1 MRKKRFIIPGLI
13 LFVIVLAFKHILF
26 IGYVPSES
34 MEPTLKAGSYIIG
47 SRIYGELKTGDIIIF
62 EHDGKMLVKRI
73 AATEGER
80 ITENGFT
87 YIVPNGSYFVMGDNR
102 NNSFD
107 SRYWSEPYVHENEIV
122 AKTFYQAKR
131 QPDCPKH
138 RKNAFLTVAH
148 QRFVSKYKRQRGRT
162 KRLTVFYILSSL
174 VLELPCNFWQ
184 QIILRS

>member
-13 LFVIVLAFKHILF
+13 LLVIVLAFKYVLF

-87 YIVPNGSYFVMGDNR
+87 YIVSEDSCFVMGDNR
-102 NNSFD
+102 SNSLD
-107 SRYWSEPYVHENEIV
+107 SRYW
-122 AKTFYQAKR
+122 AKPFVRLDKVKAK
-131 QPDCPKH
+131 
-138 RKNAFLTVAH
+138 L
-148 QRFVSKYKRQRGRT
+148 
-162 KRLTVFYILSSL
+162 YILK
-174 VLELPCNFWQ
+174 
-184 QIILRS
+184 

>member
-13 LFVIVLAFKHILF
+13 LFVIVLAFKCFLF

-34 MEPTLKAGSYIIG
+34 MEPTLKSGSYIIG

-80 ITENGFT
+80 ITENVFT
-87 YIVPNGSYFVMGDNR
+87 YIVPKGSYFVMGDNR

-107 SRYWSEPYVHENEIV
+107 SRYWAEPFVCKDKVN
-122 AKTFYQAKR
+122 AK
-131 QPDCPKH
+131 
-138 RKNAFLTVAH
+138 
-148 QRFVSKYKRQRGRT
+148 
-162 KRLTVFYILSSL
+162 
-174 VLELPCNFWQ
+174 VLY
-184 QIILRS
+184 

>member
-13 LFVIVLAFKHILF
+13 LFVIVLAFKYVLF

-47 SRIYGELKTGDIIIF
+47 SRIYGELKNGDIIIF

-73 AATEGER
+73 EATEGER

-87 YIVPNGSYFVMGDNR
+87 YIVPKGSYFVMGDNR

-107 SRYWSEPYVHENEIV
+107 SRYWAEPYVRLDKV
-122 AKTFYQAKR
+122 KAK
-131 QPDCPKH
+131 
-138 RKNAFLTVAH
+138 L
-148 QRFVSKYKRQRGRT
+148 
-162 KRLTVFYILSSL
+162 YILK
-174 VLELPCNFWQ
+174 
-184 QIILRS
+184 

>member
-1 MRKKRFIIPGLI
+1 MRKKRYIIPGVI
-13 LFVIVLAFKHILF
+13 LFVIVLAFKHVLF

-73 AATEGER
+73 AATEGEW

-102 NNSFD
+102 NHSFD
-107 SRYWSEPYVHENEIV
+107 SRYWTEPYVRENEIE
-122 AKTFYQAKR
+122 AKMLY
-131 QPDCPKH
+131 
-138 RKNAFLTVAH
+138 
-148 QRFVSKYKRQRGRT
+148 
-162 KRLTVFYILSSL
+162 
-174 VLELPCNFWQ
+174 
-184 QIILRS
+184 

>member
-13 LFVIVLAFKHILF
+13 LLVIVLVFKYFLF

-73 AATEGER
+73 AATEGEW

-102 NNSFD
+102 NHSFD
-107 SRYWSEPYVHENEIV
+107 SRYWTEPYVRENEIE
-122 AKTFYQAKR
+122 AKMLY
-131 QPDCPKH
+131 
-138 RKNAFLTVAH
+138 
-148 QRFVSKYKRQRGRT
+148 
-162 KRLTVFYILSSL
+162 
-174 VLELPCNFWQ
+174 
-184 QIILRS
+184 

>member
-13 LFVIVLAFKHILF
+13 LLVIILAFKYVFF

-87 YIVPNGSYFVMGDNR
+87 YIVPKGSYFVMGDNR

-107 SRYWSEPYVHENEIV
+107 SRYWGEPFISKCDVK
-122 AKTFYQAKR
+122 AKVIF
-131 QPDCPKH
+131 
-138 RKNAFLTVAH
+138 
-148 QRFVSKYKRQRGRT
+148 
-162 KRLTVFYILSSL
+162 
-174 VLELPCNFWQ
+174 
-184 QIILRS
+184 

>member
-13 LFVIVLAFKHILF
+13 LFVIVLAFKCFLF

-34 MEPTLKAGSYIIG
+34 MEPTLKSGSYIIG

-73 AATEGER
+73 AATEGEW

-102 NNSFD
+102 NHSFD
-107 SRYWSEPYVHENEIV
+107 SRYWTEPYVRENEIE
-122 AKTFYQAKR
+122 
-131 QPDCPKH
+131 PKM
-138 RKNAFLTVAH
+138 L
-148 QRFVSKYKRQRGRT
+148 Y
-162 KRLTVFYILSSL
+162 
-174 VLELPCNFWQ
+174 
-184 QIILRS
+184 

>member
-13 LFVIVLAFKHILF
+13 LLVIVLAFKYFLF

-87 YIVPNGSYFVMGDNR
+87 YIVPKNSYFVMGDNR
-102 NNSFD
+102 NNSLDARFWD
-107 SRYWSEPYVHENEIV
+107 NKFVAKNKIV
-122 AKTFYQAKR
+122 AK
-131 QPDCPKH
+131 
-138 RKNAFLTVAH
+138 
-148 QRFVSKYKRQRGRT
+148 
-162 KRLTVFYILSSL
+162 
-174 VLELPCNFWQ
+174 VLFCYYPFNR
-184 QIILRS
+184 IGKVN

>member
-13 LFVIVLAFKHILF
+13 LFVIVPVFKYILF

-47 SRIYGELKTGDIIIF
+47 SRIYGELKNGDIIIF

-87 YIVPNGSYFVMGDNR
+87 YIVPKGSYFVMGDNR

-107 SRYWSEPYVHENEIV
+107 SRYWAEPFISKCDVK
-122 AKTFYQAKR
+122 AKVIF
-131 QPDCPKH
+131 
-138 RKNAFLTVAH
+138 
-148 QRFVSKYKRQRGRT
+148 
-162 KRLTVFYILSSL
+162 
-174 VLELPCNFWQ
+174 
-184 QIILRS
+184 

>member
-13 LFVIVLAFKHILF
+13 LFVIVLAFKHVLF

-62 EHDGKMLVKRI
+62 EHDGNMLVKRI

-87 YIVPNGSYFVMGDNR
+87 YIVPKGSYFVMGDNR

-107 SRYWSEPYVHENEIV
+107 SRYWAEPYVRLDKV
-122 AKTFYQAKR
+122 KAK
-131 QPDCPKH
+131 
-138 RKNAFLTVAH
+138 L
-148 QRFVSKYKRQRGRT
+148 
-162 KRLTVFYILSSL
+162 YILK
-174 VLELPCNFWQ
+174 
-184 QIILRS
+184 

>member
-13 LFVIVLAFKHILF
+13 LFVIVLAFKYILF

-62 EHDGKMLVKRI
+62 EHDEKMFVKRI

-87 YIVPNGSYFVMGDNR
+87 YIVPKGSYFVMGDNR

-107 SRYWSEPYVHENEIV
+107 SRYWAEPFVCKDKVN
-122 AKTFYQAKR
+122 AK
-131 QPDCPKH
+131 
-138 RKNAFLTVAH
+138 
-148 QRFVSKYKRQRGRT
+148 
-162 KRLTVFYILSSL
+162 
-174 VLELPCNFWQ
+174 VLY
-184 QIILRS
+184 

>member
-13 LFVIVLAFKHILF
+13 LLVIVLAFKYFLF

-34 MEPTLKAGSYIIG
+34 MEPTLKVGSYIIG

-73 AATEGER
+73 AATEGEQ

-87 YIVPNGSYFVMGDNR
+87 YIVPKGSYFVMGDNR

-107 SRYWSEPYVHENEIV
+107 SRYLVEPFISKCDVK
-122 AKTFYQAKR
+122 AKVIF
-131 QPDCPKH
+131 
-138 RKNAFLTVAH
+138 
-148 QRFVSKYKRQRGRT
+148 
-162 KRLTVFYILSSL
+162 
-174 VLELPCNFWQ
+174 
-184 QIILRS
+184 

>member
-13 LFVIVLAFKHILF
+13 LLVIVLAFKYFLF

-62 EHDGKMLVKRI
+62 EHDGKMFVKPI

-87 YIVPNGSYFVMGDNR
+87 YIVPKDSYFVMGDNR

-107 SRYWSEPYVHENEIV
+107 SRYWGEPFISKCDVK
-122 AKTFYQAKR
+122 AKVIF
-131 QPDCPKH
+131 
-138 RKNAFLTVAH
+138 
-148 QRFVSKYKRQRGRT
+148 
-162 KRLTVFYILSSL
+162 
-174 VLELPCNFWQ
+174 
-184 QIILRS
+184 

>member
-13 LFVIVLAFKHILF
+13 LFVIVLAFKCFLF

-34 MEPTLKAGSYIIG
+34 MEPTLKSGSYIIG

-80 ITENGFT
+80 ITENGFS
-87 YIVPNGSYFVMGDNR
+87 YIVPKGSYFVMGDNR

-107 SRYWSEPYVHENEIV
+107 SRYWAEPFVCKDKVN
-122 AKTFYQAKR
+122 AK
-131 QPDCPKH
+131 
-138 RKNAFLTVAH
+138 
-148 QRFVSKYKRQRGRT
+148 
-162 KRLTVFYILSSL
+162 
-174 VLELPCNFWQ
+174 VLY
-184 QIILRS
+184 

>member
-1 MRKKRFIIPGLI
+1 MRKKRYIIPGVI
-13 LFVIVLAFKHILF
+13 LFVIVLAFKHVLF

-73 AATEGER
+73 AATAGER

-87 YIVPNGSYFVMGDNR
+87 YIVPKGNYFVMGDNR

-107 SRYWSEPYVHENEIV
+107 SRYWAEPFVCKDKVN
-122 AKTFYQAKR
+122 AK
-131 QPDCPKH
+131 
-138 RKNAFLTVAH
+138 
-148 QRFVSKYKRQRGRT
+148 
-162 KRLTVFYILSSL
+162 
-174 VLELPCNFWQ
+174 VLY
-184 QIILRS
+184 

>member
-13 LFVIVLAFKHILF
+13 LFVIVLAFKSFLF

-34 MEPTLKAGSYIIG
+34 MEPTLKSGSYIIG

-87 YIVPNGSYFVMGDNR
+87 YIVPNGRYFVMGDNR

-107 SRYWSEPYVHENEIV
+107 SRYWAEPYVRLDKV
-122 AKTFYQAKR
+122 KAK
-131 QPDCPKH
+131 
-138 RKNAFLTVAH
+138 L
-148 QRFVSKYKRQRGRT
+148 
-162 KRLTVFYILSSL
+162 YILK
-174 VLELPCNFWQ
+174 
-184 QIILRS
+184 

>member
-1 MRKKRFIIPGLI
+1 MIKKRFIIPGLI
-13 LFVIVLAFKHILF
+13 LFVIVLAFKSFLF

-34 MEPTLKAGSYIIG
+34 MEPTLKSGSYIIG

-107 SRYWSEPYVHENEIV
+107 SRYWAEPFVCKDKVN
-122 AKTFYQAKR
+122 AK
-131 QPDCPKH
+131 
-138 RKNAFLTVAH
+138 
-148 QRFVSKYKRQRGRT
+148 
-162 KRLTVFYILSSL
+162 
-174 VLELPCNFWQ
+174 VLY
-184 QIILRS
+184 

>member
-13 LFVIVLAFKHILF
+13 LLVIVLAFKYFLF

-62 EHDGKMLVKRI
+62 EHAGKMLVKRI

-87 YIVPNGSYFVMGDNR
+87 YIVPKGSYFVMGDNR
-102 NNSFD
+102 NNSYD
-107 SRYWSEPYVHENEIV
+107 SRYWAEPFISKCDVK
-122 AKTFYQAKR
+122 AKVIF
-131 QPDCPKH
+131 
-138 RKNAFLTVAH
+138 
-148 QRFVSKYKRQRGRT
+148 
-162 KRLTVFYILSSL
+162 
-174 VLELPCNFWQ
+174 
-184 QIILRS
+184 

>member
-1 MRKKRFIIPGLI
+1 MIKKRFIIPGLI
-13 LFVIVLAFKHILF
+13 LLVIVLAFKYFLF

-47 SRIYGELKTGDIIIF
+47 SRIYGELKNGDIIIF

-87 YIVPNGSYFVMGDNR
+87 YIVPKGSYFVMGDNR

-107 SRYWSEPYVHENEIV
+107 SRYWGEPFISKCDVK
-122 AKTFYQAKR
+122 AKVIF
-131 QPDCPKH
+131 
-138 RKNAFLTVAH
+138 
-148 QRFVSKYKRQRGRT
+148 
-162 KRLTVFYILSSL
+162 
-174 VLELPCNFWQ
+174 
-184 QIILRS
+184 

>member
-13 LFVIVLAFKHILF
+13 LFVIVLAFKYFLF
-26 IGYVPSES
+26 IGYVSSES

-87 YIVPNGSYFVMGDNR
+87 YIVPKGSYFVIGDNR

-107 SRYWSEPYVHENEIV
+107 SRYWAEPFITSNEIK
-122 AKTFYQAKR
+122 AKLWM
-131 QPDCPKH
+131 H
-138 RKNAFLTVAH
+138 
-148 QRFVSKYKRQRGRT
+148 
-162 KRLTVFYILSSL
+162 
-174 VLELPCNFWQ
+174 
-184 QIILRS
+184 

>member
-1 MRKKRFIIPGLI
+1 MRKKRFIIPVLI
-13 LFVIVLAFKHILF
+13 LIFIILAFKYVLF

-87 YIVPNGSYFVMGDNR
+87 YIVPKGSYFVMGDNR

-107 SRYWSEPYVHENEIV
+107 SRYWAEPYVRLDKV
-122 AKTFYQAKR
+122 KAK
-131 QPDCPKH
+131 
-138 RKNAFLTVAH
+138 L
-148 QRFVSKYKRQRGRT
+148 
-162 KRLTVFYILSSL
+162 YILK
-174 VLELPCNFWQ
+174 
-184 QIILRS
+184 

>member
-13 LFVIVLAFKHILF
+13 LFVIVLAFKCFLF

-34 MEPTLKAGSYIIG
+34 MEPTLKSGSYIIG

-73 AATEGER
+73 AATEGEW

-102 NNSFD
+102 NHSFD
-107 SRYWSEPYVHENEIV
+107 SRYWTEPYVRENEIE
-122 AKTFYQAKR
+122 AKMLY
-131 QPDCPKH
+131 
-138 RKNAFLTVAH
+138 
-148 QRFVSKYKRQRGRT
+148 
-162 KRLTVFYILSSL
+162 
-174 VLELPCNFWQ
+174 
-184 QIILRS
+184 